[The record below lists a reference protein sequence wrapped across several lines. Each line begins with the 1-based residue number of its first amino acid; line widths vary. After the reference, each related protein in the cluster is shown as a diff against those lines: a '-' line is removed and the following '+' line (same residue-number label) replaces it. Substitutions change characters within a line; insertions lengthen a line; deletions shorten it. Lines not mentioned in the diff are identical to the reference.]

1 MKARGF
7 SLTELLISTSI
18 IVMLLIA
25 VGGVIVQ
32 TLHVQIFHLSRAESS
47 RTVSSLAERLSE
59 EARTATAVFIP
70 SIDVLGQPNGGSY
83 GAHEVDFFRRL
94 SAGGDAYVAY
104 RFDAATQAVTRYEY
118 APSTGGVAISNSDLA
133 ASGVAGFSAE
143 REAVS
148 SSGIVA
154 GTSDPLSVSINYG
167 APELVGGNDVI
178 VVQVQGI
185 SLQGVPKSVTTIHLA
200 SHAAPTSLAL
210 LAPRTKPTP
219 PPSTKTYPFI
229 ILRPGFPV
237 TPPHGPMHGGGS
249 GGPGSMIHWIAA
261 FGSAIF
267 YGPSDDSG
275 TGGWIDLS
283 SLYSHVGSGVY
294 AFKSAGGSSITAV
307 ISCADGPCPVFRPL
321 PVSAPGVAPGSVA
334 FAQAP

>member
-25 VGGVIVQ
+25 VGAVIVQ

-118 APSTGGVAISNSDLA
+118 EPSTGGVAISNSDLA

-249 GGPGSMIHWIAA
+249 GNPELLHWIAA
-261 FGSAIF
+261 EGTAQFLGAGDSAGGSWFELSSF
-267 YGPSDDSG
+267 YG
-275 TGGWIDLS
+275 
-283 SLYSHVGSGVY
+283 SLTSGVY
-294 AFKSAGGSSITAV
+294 AFRDKDGSSITAI

-321 PVSAPGVAPGSVA
+321 PVSAPGVTPGSLA
-334 FAQAP
+334 FTQTP